1 MAGYSEPAP
10 SFGGV
15 RDNINVL
22 EGDRLEEGGDAALE
36 ERALQAGHIASC
48 SPAEQLLVNKLVTAL
63 HSDDEA
69 AFLRVYTEASGHMD
83 RVRLE
88 ELKDIVFADTYKSM
102 AGEPH
107 DALVSLFR
115 AAQGANSAGGDEK
128 GAAKCM
134 DKDFIDEVENADAA
148 AAGAAGAT
156 GATGATGAA
165 VEAAS
170 AAPHLRTSSLWFQ
183 QGVSAAA
190 ESRDRNSQVVGFL
203 NADGIIGPNG
213 RALRVAGT
221 KERGVGAG
229 NGNSKSP
236 GASADP
242 TLSVVFLRQG
252 HDDDAETNARMILRI
267 DGARSVG
274 ASVVVVGGGT
284 GANSGTKTTPSS
296 PNADLTESQFCAVVA
311 RYNVAPWT
319 TKAGY
324 DEALAAINV
333 AAENSKLVFND
344 DDDER
349 LDGEDKDEDEDL
361 GGGGEGV
368 VMI

>member
-10 SFGGV
+10 FFGGV

-22 EGDRLEEGGDAALE
+22 EGDRLGVGGEAAAASGE
-36 ERALQAGHIASC
+36 ERGLQAGHIASC
-48 SPAEQLLVNKLVTAL
+48 SPAEQRLVNKLVTAL

-69 AFLRVYTEASGHMD
+69 AFLRIYTEASGHVD

-88 ELKDIVFADTYKSM
+88 ELKDIVFA
-102 AGEPH
+102 EP
-107 DALVSLFR
+107 R
-115 AAQGANSAGGDEK
+115 AAQGATSAGGDATK
-128 GAAKCM
+128 GAAT
-134 DKDFIDEVENADAA
+134 DSDSA
-148 AAGAAGAT
+148 AAGALGAF
-156 GATGATGAA
+156 GAA
-165 VEAAS
+165 AKAAS

-190 ESRDRNSQVVGFL
+190 ASRDRNSQVVGFL
-203 NADGIIGPNG
+203 NADGIIGPDG
-213 RALRVAGT
+213 RALRVAADAKKG
-221 KERGVGAG
+221 GGGAG

-284 GANSGTKTTPSS
+284 GANSGTETTPST

-333 AAENSKLVFND
+333 AIKMAE
-344 DDDER
+344 
-349 LDGEDKDEDEDL
+349 GEDEDEDEDEDESGEDL
-361 GGGGEGV
+361 GGRGEGV